1 MRQHPAT
8 GYRLL
13 NLSEETLDLANGVY
27 GHHEFWDGSGY
38 PKGLRGEE
46 IPLISRIITVVET
59 YERIRNQGNYSRESM
74 EEALQIIRENAGIK
88 FDPAIAESFIKMIMS
103 QKDTE

>member
-1 MRQHPAT
+1 
-8 GYRLL
+8 
-13 NLSEETLDLANGVY
+13 
-27 GHHEFWDGSGY
+27 
-38 PKGLRGEE
+38 
-46 IPLISRIITVVET
+46 
-59 YERIRNQGNYSRESM
+59 M